1 MLNKKGSG
9 NMEDEDIVDYNEFT
23 EDNGKGAEE

>member
-9 NMEDEDIVDYNEFT
+9 NMKNEDIVDYNEFT
-23 EDNGKGAEE
+23 EHGEKGAEE